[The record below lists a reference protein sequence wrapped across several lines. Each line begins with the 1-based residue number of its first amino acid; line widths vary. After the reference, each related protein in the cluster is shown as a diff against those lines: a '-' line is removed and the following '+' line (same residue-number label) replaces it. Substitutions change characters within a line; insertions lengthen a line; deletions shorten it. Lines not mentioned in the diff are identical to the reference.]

1 MEKYKI
7 TLDYVQN
14 KSANRA
20 YKHFFKNDLLTGKKS
35 ILLEGKIKILFLLLL
50 NELKKN
56 YYEYSNNDCEIC
68 FSLILR

>member
-35 ILLEGKIKILFLLLL
+35 ILLEGYNKIFIPTIAKCAKEKLLRILQQ
-50 NELKKN
+50 
-56 YYEYSNNDCEIC
+56 
-68 FSLILR
+68 